1 SSRKDTRKMRVSA
14 LIARLARKAKSAKID
29 RCDYARYR
37 ELMQSILD
45 NSNDVDAEDAEA
57 LLESMGKTFED
68 LRKDAEVFARRVAWG
83 AERDAAI
90 KAEPQLRSVEQKIE
104 GLNQVKQQFLDEHN
118 RKMQS
123 LATERSQLAF
133 TVGQLSTADQGL
145 RQNILDPKL
154 IHERDELIKESI
166 ELANRED
173 EIVQQRGPGANTTL
187 TALEFARAN
196 LEVANSDLARAAGHS
211 LIDHWKKKADES
223 AGYVRTLEENLK
235 RLDDELQQVR
245 SKLQQIRIKQSDL
258 DRRCMEP

>member
-1 SSRKDTRKMRVSA
+1 MSVSE
-14 LIARLARKAKSAKID
+14 LIARLARKAKIAKID

-45 NSNDVDAEDAEA
+45 NSNEVDAEDAEA

-123 LATERSQLAF
+123 LSVERSQLAF
-133 TVGQLSTADQGL
+133 TVGQLSTAGQGL

-154 IHERDELIKESI
+154 IHERDELIKEVI
-166 ELANRED
+166 ALANRED
-173 EIVQQRGPGANTTL
+173 ALVQQRGPGANTTL

-196 LEVANSDLARAAGHS
+196 LEHAKSDLARAAGHS
-211 LIDHWKKKADES
+211 MIDQWKKKADEC
-223 AGYVRTLEENLK
+223 AGYVRTLEGNLK
-235 RLDDELQQVR
+235 RVEDELQQVR
-245 SKLQQIRIKQSDL
+245 SKIQQIRLKQSDL
-258 DRRCMEP
+258 DRRFMEP

>member
-1 SSRKDTRKMRVSA
+1 MSVSE
-14 LIARLARKAKSAKID
+14 LIARLARKAKIAKID

-45 NSNDVDAEDAEA
+45 NSNEVDAEEAET

-68 LRKDAEVFARRVAWG
+68 LRKDAEVFARRVAWS

-133 TVGQLSTADQGL
+133 TVGQLSTAGQGL

-173 EIVQQRGPGANTTL
+173 ALVQQIGPGNNTTL
-187 TALEFARAN
+187 TALEFAKAN
-196 LEVANSDLARAAGHS
+196 LQVAKSDLARAAGQS
-211 LIDHWKKKADES
+211 LIEHCKKKADEC
-223 AGYVRTLEENLK
+223 AGYVRTLEGNLK

-245 SKLQQIRIKQSDL
+245 SKMQQIRIKQSDL
-258 DRRCMEP
+258 DRRCLEP